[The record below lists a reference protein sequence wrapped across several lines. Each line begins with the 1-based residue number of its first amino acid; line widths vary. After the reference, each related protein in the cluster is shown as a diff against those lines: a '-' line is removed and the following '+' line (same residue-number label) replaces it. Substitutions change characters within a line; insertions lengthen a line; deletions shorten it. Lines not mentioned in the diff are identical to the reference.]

1 MEISITETAAKHI
14 KNELKKRGHGKG
26 ITIGVKKAGCSGMAY
41 TLEFADNIPEHH
53 HEFLDKEVYIFVHPK
68 DYVYLKGV
76 EVDFVTEGLNEGL
89 KFNNPNESTKCGCG
103 ESFNI

>member
-1 MEISITETAAKHI
+1 MEISITKKAAEHI

-26 ITIGVKKAGCSGMAY
+26 ITIGIKKSGCSGMAY
-41 TLEFADNIPEHH
+41 TLEFADNISEHH
-53 HEFLDKEVYIFVHPK
+53 HEFIDKEVHIFVHPK

-76 EVDFVTEGLNEGL
+76 EVDFIKEGLNEGL
-89 KFNNPNESTKCGCG
+89 KFNNPNENTKCGCG